1 MIKIFNATDTDFKT
15 AGNIIINPLYCHEIK
30 KKSLNGWYIEVEI
43 PIKYKEYIEA
53 DKLCVVKT
61 KSKLKPQAFRINDS
75 ITYTNRKIKFTAE
88 HVMFDSRRYVLLDVR
103 PTNLNGQNGLKYVNE
118 RTDKTSPFSIDSN
131 VENVNTAY
139 FIRKT
144 LLESWQVFEERW
156 GGVFEADNWDIS
168 FKQSIGKDNG
178 ETIVYGKNM
187 QGFEIFEDWSNVCTK
202 ILPVGYDGLLLPEIY
217 LESETQYEI
226 SYTKIVDF
234 QTDLEAEE
242 QTETNLLL
250 ELRNNASKYL
260 EENCVPKVSYTV
272 NSNVNNDLEI
282 GDTIKVLHPFVN
294 IFTEVLE
301 YEYDLIS
308 EKVKS
313 LTFGNYTRDV
323 KTKFNNIKNTIET
336 IKQTVSKQEITIKEQ
351 TNLINSLNKN
361 GYVYIDDNEI
371 LILDKLPKEQAKN
384 VWRFGLGGIGFSS
397 KGYEGPFET
406 AITMDGQINA
416 KFITTGTMA
425 VARIEGLAN
434 FITETSSS
442 ITKIELEQGRITS
455 KVSSVEQSVENIT
468 KIEGTAEGKNIY
480 IDDASAE
487 PLIDIM
493 LEGES
498 QQATRSGKNLLDN
511 TATTKISN
519 GITFT
524 VNSDGTVLVDGT
536 NDTSANSSLVINR
549 YDLSPGTYI
558 LNGCPSGGASN
569 TYRLAIQ
576 ETGSYS
582 ILGSIDIGNGSREF
596 TIDTTTSVQ
605 IAIFIQKG
613 LTINNLLF
621 KPMLREATI
630 ADDTYEQYGA
640 SPSPD
645 YRSKIENL
653 EGENICP
660 SLNTTRTINGV
671 TFTKNK
677 DGSITMNGTA
687 TAKTTYPINVNT
699 TTATRTVLLKANS
712 KYRMLSSYESGKY
725 TTQVFYL
732 KNNVMTYSS
741 SLIETVEETKVGM
754 YITVYKDAVLENV
767 TIYPQIT
774 KGEEY
779 KPYVPYNS
787 LGFLDI
793 GENLIKAR
801 EYSATVNNVESS
813 ITNGLVK
820 LNGTMGEAAAG
831 SNAFSIIGNWTANYS
846 AYDTSI
852 EYIKLKAG
860 TYTLSI
866 HNVKGSCTEGSLALV
881 AGNTNPKKTK
891 AKIQLKNE
899 TSKTFTL
906 EEESICRISVGY
918 NVGCTFNNF
927 EFNVML
933 NKGSQAPYIPYQEQ
947 AEYFPLSE
955 GQKLYKGSYLAY
967 DGIHHKRKQTTVT
980 IRNIVALSNG
990 NVGGIFQ
997 FAGKKY
1003 SSHNVLCCDKAKYD
1017 PNRRFVTD
1025 TVYENPSNVVFVG
1038 DSTDT
1043 LETLKA
1049 KYDGA
1054 ILEYELAEE
1063 EIVPYTETQKE
1074 AWEKLRHFTLFKGI
1088 NNITSTANAKITYV
1102 RDNGLSDTYETK
1114 RNVKENHYTKS
1125 ETDSQINQT
1134 ADSIKESV
1142 KEINEQTQEKLA
1154 TLELANQSLE
1164 FATKRTGGNNL
1175 IRNSAMIND
1184 NNFWLAHAKYPYQES
1199 DTPPDNPTEGAYWYC
1214 TANSGSYIENQMYV
1228 YNSSGWQVSELSRKS
1243 LLSAQN
1249 YFAYTTSNEYWAN
1262 GRNANEN
1269 TLSGRVI
1276 KLDGRQDY
1284 TVSHIFNITEPIT
1297 LNQNENK
1304 MAISYFIKNSIVQG
1318 NVCVGLMFLNEA
1330 DFTEVEK
1337 PYSLYE
1343 PGIILT
1349 PDDLKDLTKI
1359 EQIIEIPKKSDFI
1372 PVVVSNTAPTDT
1384 TKNWLDTTIYLVKKY
1399 NSQTSQWEIL
1409 DTKMSLYN
1417 ESSREVWTYRY
1428 FYGFYYQTP
1437 IIYDTAE
1444 IKSCYVALTF
1454 YPAFAVYTGN
1464 VEPTPYKG
1472 LYWNNKTTN
1481 LVKRAKYN
1489 DTTFVEWE
1497 TLDIP
1502 SSLLPTGAS
1511 LGVELFDYI
1520 VPIKG
1525 FVEIAD
1531 LKLEYNTM
1539 CTQWTQFPGEVY
1551 GKNYKM
1557 DEKGFWIQANQN
1569 TMFIDEDEILA
1580 TYKGINIFQIN
1591 KDLAYFYKIQATE
1604 SIEVGNYF
1612 LKTQQ
1617 INSKNML
1624 LLY

>member
-1 MIKIFNATDTDFKT
+1 
-15 AGNIIINPLYCHEIK
+15 
-30 KKSLNGWYIEVEI
+30 
-43 PIKYKEYIEA
+43 
-53 DKLCVVKT
+53 
-61 KSKLKPQAFRINDS
+61 
-75 ITYTNRKIKFTAE
+75 
-88 HVMFDSRRYVLLDVR
+88 
-103 PTNLNGQNGLKYVNE
+103 
-118 RTDKTSPFSIDSN
+118 
-131 VENVNTAY
+131 
-139 FIRKT
+139 
-144 LLESWQVFEERW
+144 
-156 GGVFEADNWDIS
+156 
-168 FKQSIGKDNG
+168 
-178 ETIVYGKNM
+178 M
-187 QGFEIFEDWSNVCTK
+187 QGFDIYEDWSSVCTK
-202 ILPVGYDGLLLPEIY
+202 LLPVGYDGLLLPETY
-217 LESETQYEI
+217 LESDVQYEKP
-226 SYTKIVDF
+226 YTRVVDF
-234 QTDLEAEE
+234 QTNLETEG
-242 QTETNLLL
+242 QTEEKLL
-250 ELRNNASKYL
+250 EELRQNAEAYL
-260 EENCVPKVSYTV
+260 EENKVPTVSYTII
-272 NSNVNNDLEI
+272 SNVNQTLEI

-294 IFTEVLE
+294 LFTEVLE
-301 YEYDLIS
+301 YEYDIIL

-313 LTFGNYTRDV
+313 LTFGNYNRDV
-323 KTKFNNIKNTIET
+323 KTKFDNIKNSITQIN
-336 IKQTVSKQEITIKEQ
+336 QALSKQEIAINTQ
-351 TNLINSLNKN
+351 TNLINMLNKN

-371 LILDKLPKEQAKN
+371 LILDTLPKENAKN

-397 KGYEGPFET
+397 NGYEGPFET
-406 AITMDGQINA
+406 AITMDGKINA
-416 KFITTGTMA
+416 DFITTGTMA
-425 VARIEGLAN
+425 VDRIESLAN
-434 FITETSSS
+434 FINSTNSS
-442 ITKIELEQGRITS
+442 ISKIELEQGKITS

-524 VNSDGTVLVDGT
+524 VNSDKTVNVNGT
-536 NDTSANSSLVINR
+536 NDTSANSSFIINN
-549 YDLSPGTYI
+549 YSLKAGTYI
-558 LNGCPSGGASN
+558 LNGCPSGGSST

-576 ETGSYS
+576 KTSDWS
-582 ILGSIDIGNGSREF
+582 ILGLDTGSGSEQF
-596 TIDTTTSVQ
+596 TIDEATNIQVE
-605 IAIFIQKG
+605 IFIQKG
-613 LTINNLLF
+613 QTISNLLF

-645 YRSKIENL
+645 YPSEIESVKGKNLFDENKSEWGKYNVWQHNTGDYANAFVNVINIKGLDKCSISFKNNTRTFRFGYQFIDDNENYLSGLYWSAPTNEKIVANISVPENASKIIISQLDGQKEDDIKIQL
-653 EGENICP
+653 E
-660 SLNTTRTINGV
+660 
-671 TFTKNK
+671 K
-677 DGSITMNGTA
+677 GTVA
-687 TAKTTYPINVNT
+687 T
-699 TTATRTVLLKANS
+699 
-712 KYRMLSSYESGKY
+712 
-725 TTQVFYL
+725 
-732 KNNVMTYSS
+732 
-741 SLIETVEETKVGM
+741 
-754 YITVYKDAVLENV
+754 
-767 TIYPQIT
+767 
-774 KGEEY
+774 
-779 KPYVPYNS
+779 PYVPYNS
-787 LGFLDI
+787 LEFKVEGKNIFDCANSKI
-793 GENLIKAR
+793 I
-801 EYSATVNNVESS
+801 YNNGNTLYERL
-813 ITNGLVK
+813 TNGLKIISSGGQYNMLYFLVDTVENLK
-820 LNGTMGEAAAG
+820 GKTLTLSSDILFSKENQLTGLGLFYTDTNGGNRTTLINNNNITSKGKYQVAGQVSEGENRYYVCIGLRPNIA
-831 SNAFSIIGNWTANYS
+831 SNYASGDYTI
-846 AYDTSI
+846 YDNLQI
-852 EYIKLKAG
+852 EYG
-860 TYTLSI
+860 
-866 HNVKGSCTEGSLALV
+866 
-881 AGNTNPKKTK
+881 
-891 AKIQLKNE
+891 E
-899 TSKTFTL
+899 TATDYEPHK
-906 EEESICRISVGY
+906 
-918 NVGCTFNNF
+918 
-927 EFNVML
+927 
-933 NKGSQAPYIPYQEQ
+933 SQVVT
-947 AEYFPLSE
+947 FPLAE
-955 GQKLYKGSYLAY
+955 GQKLMEGSYLAD
-967 DGIHHKRKQTTVT
+967 DGIHHNFKEGLANGTSTTFEDAKENGKFYCNQKASGNLEGKT
-980 IRNIVALSNG
+980 IA
-990 NVGGIFQ
+990 F
-997 FAGKKY
+997 
-1003 SSHNVLCCDKAKYD
+1003 DTE
-1017 PNRRFVTD
+1017 VTD
-1025 TVYENPSNVVFVG
+1025 
-1038 DSTDT
+1038 
-1043 LETLKA
+1043 
-1049 KYDGA
+1049 A
-1054 ILEYELAEE
+1054 IVQYELAEE
-1063 EIVPYTETQKE
+1063 EIVPYTETQQE

-1114 RNVKENHYTKS
+1114 RNIKVNYYTKI
-1125 ETDSQINQT
+1125 ETDSQISQE

-1175 IRNSAMIND
+1175 IRNSAMING

-1199 DTPPDNPTEGAYWYC
+1199 DIPPDNPTEGAYWYC

-1228 YNSSGWQVSELSRKS
+1228 YNSGWKESELSRKS

-1262 GRNANEN
+1262 GKNANEN

-1304 MAISYFIKNSIVQG
+1304 LAISYLVKNNIIQG
-1318 NVCVGLMFLNEA
+1318 SVGIGLMFL
-1330 DFTEVEK
+1330 DFTDLTTIEK
-1337 PYSLYE
+1337 PYSIYE
-1343 PGIILT
+1343 PGILLT

-1359 EQIIEIPKKSDFI
+1359 ENIINIPKKSDFI

-1384 TKNWLDTTIYLVKKY
+1384 TKTWLDTSIYLPKVY
-1399 NSQTSQWEIL
+1399 NADTSQWELL
-1409 DTKMSLYN
+1409 DTRMSLYN
-1417 ESSREVWTYRY
+1417 EETREIWTYRY

-1437 IIYDTAE
+1437 VSFDTLE

-1454 YPAFAVYTGN
+1454 YPAFAVYTGDT
-1464 VEPTPYKG
+1464 EPTPYKG

-1489 DTTFVEWE
+1489 NTTFVEWE

-1511 LGVELFDYI
+1511 LGVPMFDYI

-1525 FVEIAD
+1525 FFEIAD